1 MKSRTVAGRRVGDAT
16 LCVITHKSHLVTA
29 VLVNVICFSWPV
41 CVGGGSVLMKKKD
54 HICAACHRLCI
65 SEAPSWGK
73 NSFLQE
79 RGPFLFFPHI

>member
-1 MKSRTVAGRRVGDAT
+1 
-16 LCVITHKSHLVTA
+16 
-29 VLVNVICFSWPV
+29 
-41 CVGGGSVLMKKKD
+41 MKKKD

-79 RGPFLFFPHI
+79 RGPFLFFPPHIATRCISAPVVQSKQVQTCSSVVLVPAVGLRITR